1 MCFKD
6 LGQQALVRFLDHF
19 LTSPKTL
26 VASTTGDTGP
36 AALEA
41 VRSLASKN
49 LRLIVGHP
57 YGQISDFQRRQMT
70 TIPKTLVTFNFDTG
84 GIRYCLRLRMV
95 SVKIISL
102 VLTNSF
108 SKGKKIRLWSSQRS
122 SASVWLCRT

>member
-6 LGQQALVRFLDHF
+6 LGQQVLVRFLDHF

-70 TIPKTLVTFNFDTG
+70 TIPKTLVTFSFDAS
-84 GIRYCLRLRMV
+84 GIKYCLRFRVV
-95 SVKIISL
+95 SVKTISFIL
-102 VLTNSF
+102 LYSRVSQ
-108 SKGKKIRLWSSQRS
+108 KKKKILWPM
-122 SASVWLCRT
+122 VCTETLH